1 MIVFSATDNL
11 KNVLFLLYCH
21 TKKINRNALYCNS
34 DLDLLEEGHQIV
46 ATPTN

>member
-21 TKKINRNALYCNS
+21 TKKINRNALHCNS
-34 DLDLLEEGHQIV
+34 DLDLLEEGYQIV